1 MKDIKAIVVLVLT
14 ITLGAYIIN
23 SSPRATGAQADSGK
37 PAPAWSLTDLSG
49 NVIHSTDLKGKV
61 VILDFWATWC
71 GPCREEIPGFV
82 ALQKQYG
89 DQGLTVIGASVDEG
103 GASVVKK
110 FADQLGMNYP
120 IGLADQSLQTTFGG
134 IDALPTSVIIDRQG
148 RLVSK
153 HIGFT
158 DQSEFEAELK
168 PLLQAK

>member
-1 MKDIKAIVVLVLT
+1 MKDIKTIVVMVIT
-14 ITLGAYIIN
+14 ITLAAYIIN

-49 NVIHSTDLKGKV
+49 KVIHSTDLKGKV

-110 FADQLGMNYP
+110 FAAQLGMNYP
-120 IGLADQSLQTTFGG
+120 IGLADRVVANRFWRHRCTADQRDHRSTGPPGEQTHR
-134 IDALPTSVIIDRQG
+134 LHRSVEI
-148 RLVSK
+148 
-153 HIGFT
+153 
-158 DQSEFEAELK
+158 
-168 PLLQAK
+168 